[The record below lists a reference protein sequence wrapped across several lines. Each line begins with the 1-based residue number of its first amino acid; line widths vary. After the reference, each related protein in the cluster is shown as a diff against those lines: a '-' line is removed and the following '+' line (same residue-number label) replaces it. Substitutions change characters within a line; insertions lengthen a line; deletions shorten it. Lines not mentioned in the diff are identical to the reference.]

1 MDRKN
6 TAKKKKRRLW
16 VSGLLLILI
25 ALVVIVPLLRANAGS
40 APVEV
45 AGKVVSVNVANTLDI
60 SGSLEAQPFASL
72 TWNTSGVVEDVSM
85 EAGTTVKAGDVLM
98 KLNESSVQSSILSAQ
113 GQLVTAQQE
122 LDDLLTSTDQD
133 IAQAVIDLKD
143 TQEAYD
149 KADQYLKYL
158 QTSQKVKQTKVK
170 IFIEKRFGDWQM
182 RYKTRIVKGPA
193 PEDWIIDAQNDFDLK
208 KAELEDAQRAYD
220 RIKDGPNVQD
230 IQAAQ
235 AKIDAAQATL
245 NSMSIIAPFD
255 GEILYVESQPG
266 DSIDSGSIAIEMAD
280 LNHLYIEAQVG
291 EADVVKISV
300 GDPVKATLTSE
311 SRLVMTGSV
320 AAIDQLGD
328 VVDGQVQYTV
338 RMDLDASAADISV
351 PLGSTASVTV
361 QMGPETGSLA
371 VPIAAIQ
378 NDETGEYVLVIQA
391 DGSTKRVDVVSS
403 TIVNDMVA
411 VTGDLNEGDTLAT
424 STGGGRI
431 PAGPFGGGN

>member
-16 VSGLLLILI
+16 VGGLFLFLLT
-25 ALVVIVPLLRANAGS
+25 LVVIVPLLRANAGS

-45 AGKVVSVNVANTLDI
+45 AGKVVSVNVADTLDI
-60 SGSLEAQPFASL
+60 SGSLQAQPFSSL
-72 TWNTSGVVEDVSM
+72 TWNTSGVVEDVSV
-85 EAGTTVKAGDVLM
+85 EAGTAVKAGDVLM

-133 IAQAVIDLKD
+133 VAQAVIDLKD
-143 TQEAYD
+143 AQEAYD

-158 QTSQKVKQTKVK
+158 QTSQRVKQTKVK
-170 IFIEKRFGDWQM
+170 IFIEEHFGDWQM

-208 KAELEDAQRAYD
+208 KAQLEDDQRAYD
-220 RIKDGPNVQD
+220 RIKDGPNAQD
-230 IQAAQ
+230 MQAAQ

-266 DSIDSGSIAIEMAD
+266 DVIDSGSIAIEMAD

-300 GDPVKATLTSE
+300 GDPIKATLTSE

-320 AAIDQLGD
+320 SAIDQLGD
-328 VVDGQVQYTV
+328 VVDGQVQYTI
-338 RMDLDASAADISV
+338 RMDLDALATDISV

-361 QMGPETGSLA
+361 QVGPETGSLA
-371 VPIAAIQ
+371 VPIVAIQ
-378 NDETGEYVLVIQA
+378 NDETGEYVLVMQA

-403 TIVNDMVA
+403 TIVNDLVA
-411 VTGDLNEGDTLAT
+411 VTGDLHEGDTLAT
-424 STGGGRI
+424 STGGGTR
-431 PAGPFGGGN
+431 PAGPFGRGN